1 MIQLDDDIEAT
12 QSQIK
17 FEISEWEDL
26 IRITGGCLAPDKR
39 EWYLVD
45 YEWMQGKQKC
55 TNPGK
60 IKSWNVPIRLD
71 KLSHFNTSNIINQY

>member
-1 MIQLDDDIEAT
+1 MKLT
-12 QSQIK
+12 V
-17 FEISEWEDL
+17 SEWEDL
-26 IRITGGCLAPDKR
+26 IRITGVCMAQGKIV
-39 EWYLVD
+39 WYLVD

-60 IKSWNVPIRLD
+60 IKSWNLPIRLD